1 MFPKFSLKHD
11 CDQHVWRVFVVCFGR
26 REEVREAPG
35 LQSRVTSAEKPLGG
49 PRTLLEESV
58 LKSLSA
64 PVSLWL
70 KLALRDK
77 RVV

>member
-35 LQSRVTSAEKPLGG
+35 LQSRVTSAEKPLGVL
-49 PRTLLEESV
+49 RTFLEESV
-58 LKSLSA
+58 LKSLSG

>member
-1 MFPKFSLKHD
+1 MIVTSMFEESLLS
-11 CDQHVWRVFVVCFGR
+11 VFGL
-26 REEVREAPG
+26 REEVRETPG
-35 LQSRVTSAEKPLGG
+35 LQSRVASAEKPLGVC
-49 PRTLLEESV
+49 RTFLEESV
-58 LKSLSA
+58 LKSLPA

>member
-11 CDQHVWRVFVVCFGR
+11 CDQHVWRVFSVCFGL

-35 LQSRVTSAEKPLGG
+35 LQSRIASAEKPLGV

-58 LKSLSA
+58 PKSLSA